1 MPYHDTLICR
11 LLSHKIGHSA
21 SVRVPSGKLLRI
33 FTRHDPARGGI
44 WSQVFQNLAGRVQPG
59 TELIEISR
67 VGSGRVGSGRVV
79 SGRVGSCRVVS
90 GRVGSGRIES
100 GRVTLVRHEVRGVTR
115 PVKIPH
121 ISNCG
126 RLGCTVLRRPAGR
139 SRDPEIRP
147 NLFRAVCIRSLN
159 FLLQWLS
166 VPYGRVWPPRHPPP
180 GEIKHVAE
188 CELTA

>member
-67 VGSGRVGSGRVV
+67 VGSGRVGSGRVGSGRV
-79 SGRVGSCRVVS
+79 GSGRIGSGRVGSCRVVS
-90 GRVGSGRIES
+90 GRVGSCRVGSDRVGS
-100 GRVTLVRHEVRGVTR
+100 GHPGPTRGAR
-115 PVKIPH
+115 
-121 ISNCG
+121 SD
-126 RLGCTVLRRPAGR
+126 PAR
-139 SRDPEIRP
+139 ENPTH
-147 NLFRAVCIRSLN
+147 F
-159 FLLQWLS
+159 
-166 VPYGRVWPPRHPPP
+166 
-180 GEIKHVAE
+180 
-188 CELTA
+188 